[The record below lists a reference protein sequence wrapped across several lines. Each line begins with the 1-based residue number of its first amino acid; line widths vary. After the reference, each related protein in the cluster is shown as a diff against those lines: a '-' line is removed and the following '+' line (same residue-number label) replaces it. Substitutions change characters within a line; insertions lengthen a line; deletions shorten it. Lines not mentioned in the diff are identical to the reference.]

1 MWLYCCGADSPTSK
15 AIPNIVLYD
24 YHNSRRRQCAAD
36 FLDGYSRY
44 LQVDGNQGYAK
55 TQAILVACMAHAR
68 RKFKEAKIAHR
79 SAGRT
84 KGKTGRENWAF
95 NHIQKLYRI

>member
-68 RKFKEAKIAHR
+68 RKFKDPR
-79 SAGRT
+79 SHTGAPAEPKVKQVER
-84 KGKTGRENWAF
+84 TGRSTIF
-95 NHIQKLYRI
+95 RSHIA